1 MAASLSLRAYTG
13 TNAGTESG
21 AQSSVNLGSTD
32 AVPGDDVVPGTYSFE
47 RWVRLRVDS
56 PPALGV
62 ANFWFEVTGDLPAGV
77 EVRFGVTDTPATPV
91 ATVSTVATREMQSD
105 RRYIFDANT
114 YAQAGDHTRYL
125 VFQEHVADTVD
136 PGAID
141 PLAYTFGWVEA

>member
-1 MAASLSLRAYTG
+1 MTASLTLRCYTG
-13 TNAGTESG
+13 TNAGTESA

-32 AVPGDDVVPGTYSFE
+32 EIPGDDVVPGTYSFE

-62 ANFWFEVTGDLPAGV
+62 ANFWFEVTGDLPDGV

-91 ATVSTVATREMQSD
+91 ATVSTVATHEMQSG
-105 RRYIFDANT
+105 RHYIFDTNT
-114 YAQAGDHTRYL
+114 YAEAGDHTRYL